1 MTKFSFAVISNLA
14 LHTDAIK
21 DNVSWLNGRT
31 TLHNHFLA
39 LSLNNYLYIY
49 TFKVLNVLLG
59 IPLQIIAGEG

>member
-1 MTKFSFAVISNLA
+1 MTKSSFAVISNLA

-31 TLHNHFLA
+31 TLHNHVLA